1 MPGAGALGAGA
12 LGAGAL
18 GAGAGVEGQGPL
30 SELRSLVMQNPSLIQ
45 PMIQQLAQS
54 NPNLAQYLEQNPEAL
69 LQILGTMG
77 GEGNFAEGF
86 DDGEAAEGGALP
98 PGTHVVQITPEERAA
113 IERVCIYFIQIS
125 DLDINTFL

>member
-1 MPGAGALGAGA
+1 M
-12 LGAGAL
+12 GAGAL

-125 DLDINTFL
+125 DLDINMFL